1 MDSNIDTDENMDIIT
16 KSGNPI
22 VEIRKIEIRKNE
34 RQTSQDNSNELN
46 LEEIETDSAK
56 KGKMLSGGGGKNK
69 NLRGKKVSRKHAIL
83 KNSMKGK
90 KRRKKV
96 SDFKDIKSN
105 RHHLDSV
112 INSGAFPRELINQVA
127 IVLKTQN

>member
-1 MDSNIDTDENMDIIT
+1 MGAVSLAQWPPSQGGHNLQRRQIGLVLIFAQIGSFLCDDYPAPITQVHFEVDSNIDTDENMDIIT

-69 NLRGKKVSRKHAIL
+69 KL
-83 KNSMKGK
+83 
-90 KRRKKV
+90 
-96 SDFKDIKSN
+96 
-105 RHHLDSV
+105 
-112 INSGAFPRELINQVA
+112 
-127 IVLKTQN
+127 

>member
-1 MDSNIDTDENMDIIT
+1 MFKVHFEVDSNIDTDENMDIIT
-16 KSGNPI
+16 K
-22 VEIRKIEIRKNE
+22 NE
-34 RQTSQDNSNELN
+34 QQTSQDNSNEMN

-56 KGKMLSGGGGKNK
+56 KGKVLSGGGRINK
-69 NLRGKKVSRKHAIL
+69 NLGGKKVSRKHAIL

-112 INSGAFPRELINQVA
+112 INLGAFPRELINQVA
-127 IVLKTQN
+127 IVLETQN